1 MFEEYNSI
9 MNVEEVC
16 EALSAGRNY
25 IYSELKQRN
34 LHGFRI
40 GREWRIAKEELIQ
53 YVCRRSGLERR

>member
-16 EALSAGRNY
+16 EALSAGKNY
-25 IYSELKQRN
+25 IYSELNQQN

-40 GREWRIAKEELIQ
+40 GRIWRIPKECLIK
-53 YVCRRSGLERR
+53 YVSEQSKLYRR

>member
-25 IYSELKQRN
+25 IYSELNQRN
-34 LHGFRI
+34 LLGFRI
-40 GREWRIAKEELIQ
+40 GRKWRISKEALIQ
-53 YVCRRSGLERR
+53 YVCQKSEM

>member
-16 EALSAGRNY
+16 EALAAGRNY
-25 IYSELKQRN
+25 IYSELKQQK

-53 YVCRRSGLERR
+53 YVCRRSGLGRR